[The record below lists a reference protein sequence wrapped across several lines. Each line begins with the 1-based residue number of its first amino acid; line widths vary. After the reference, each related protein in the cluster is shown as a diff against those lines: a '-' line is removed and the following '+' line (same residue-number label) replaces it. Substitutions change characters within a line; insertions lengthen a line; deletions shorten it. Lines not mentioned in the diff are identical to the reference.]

1 MTRRAKLWR
10 AGAVLFGIVNLAG
23 MGFALAMDEMMH
35 AMAHA
40 FLLFVGLGA
49 YLLWKTVTTWATI
62 PSGDQPSQA
71 SALPSPRKD
80 LTPKLGD
87 QHIEYLQRSI
97 DALALEV
104 ERIGEA
110 QRFKDKLDAERGAT
124 PPRQK
129 LPPEE

>member
-10 AGAVLFGIVNLAG
+10 AGAVLFAIINLAG

-49 YLLWKTVTTWATI
+49 YLLWKMVTTWATT
-62 PSGDQPSQA
+62 PSGDQRSEA
-71 SALPSPRKD
+71 SAVRSSSRD
-80 LTPKLGD
+80 STPQLGD
-87 QHIEYLQRSI
+87 QRIDYLQRSI

-110 QRFKDKLDAERGAT
+110 QRFKDKLNPERAET
-124 PPRQK
+124 PAK
-129 LPPEE
+129 KSPPEE

>member
-1 MTRRAKLWR
+1 MTRRDRLWR

-35 AMAHA
+35 AMSHA

-49 YLLWKTVTTWATI
+49 YLMWKTVTTWATT
-62 PSGDQPSQA
+62 PSGDQLSQG
-71 SALPSPRKD
+71 SPLPSSGRD
-80 LTPKLGD
+80 STQKLGD
-87 QHIEYLQRSI
+87 QRIDYLQRSI

-110 QRFKDKLDAERGAT
+110 QRFRDKVPADPGDAQ
-124 PPRQK
+124 PPKK
-129 LPPEE
+129 LLTEE

>member
-10 AGAVLFGIVNLAG
+10 AAAVLFGIINIGG

-35 AMAHA
+35 AMAHV

-49 YLLWKTVTTWATI
+49 YLLWKTVTTWATTQ
-62 PSGDQPSQA
+62 PGDQRSQV
-71 SALPSPRKD
+71 SSLPSSGGNSPPQ
-80 LTPKLGD
+80 LVD
-87 QHIEYLQRSI
+87 QRDQRIDYLQRSI

-110 QRFKDKLDAERGAT
+110 QRFKDK
-124 PPRQK
+124 QQ
-129 LPPEE
+129 

>member
-23 MGFALAMDEMMH
+23 MGFALAMGEMMH

-49 YLLWKTVTTWATI
+49 YLLWKAVTTWATS
-62 PSGDQPSQA
+62 PSADQQTSP
-71 SALPSPRKD
+71 LPSSGRD
-80 LTPKLGD
+80 STQKLGD
-87 QHIEYLQRSI
+87 QRIDYLQRSI

-110 QRFKDKLDAERGAT
+110 QRFKDKLAEHGDAPSR
-124 PPRQK
+124 RR

>member
-10 AGAVLFGIVNLAG
+10 AAAVLFGIINLAG

-35 AMAHA
+35 AMSHV

-49 YLLWKTVTTWATI
+49 YLLWKTVTTWATAQ
-62 PSGDQPSQA
+62 SGDQLSQA
-71 SALPSPRKD
+71 PPLPSSRRDP
-80 LTPKLGD
+80 TPMLGD
-87 QHIEYLQRSI
+87 QRIDYMQRSI

-110 QRFKDKLDAERGAT
+110 QRFRDKRDAERGET
-124 PPRQK
+124 PMLKTQD
-129 LPPEE
+129 E

>member
-23 MGFALAMDEMMH
+23 MGFALAMGEMMH

-49 YLLWKTVTTWATI
+49 YLVWKTVTTWATT
-62 PSGDQPSQA
+62 PSGDQLSQA
-71 SALPSPRKD
+71 SPLASSGRES
-80 LTPKLGD
+80 TQKLGD
-87 QHIEYLQRSI
+87 PRIDYLQRSI

-110 QRFKDKLDAERGAT
+110 QRFKDKLPADPGAA
-124 PPRQK
+124 PPPKK